1 MVRYLIIVDHNARRI
16 TRADKDF
23 AKNPDF
29 KNVKFSVKIRN
40 IHKIEKKNSTGIS
53 AFGYENKEKQKNMQ
67 FMYQNM
73 LWRKT
78 CWLITDRRRKK
89 KTLWFYQRF

>member
-1 MVRYLIIVDHNARRI
+1 MVIYLIIVDHNARRI

-23 AKNPDF
+23 AKKPDF

-40 IHKIEKKNSTGIS
+40 IHKIEKKNSTDIS